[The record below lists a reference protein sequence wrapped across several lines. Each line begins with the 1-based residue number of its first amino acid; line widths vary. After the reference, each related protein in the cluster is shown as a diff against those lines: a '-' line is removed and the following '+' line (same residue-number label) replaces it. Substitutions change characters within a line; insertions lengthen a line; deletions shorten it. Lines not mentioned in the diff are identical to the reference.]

1 MSTKNELTLNK
12 VESPLSMHPKKF
24 ALWIFIVTV
33 IMLFAA
39 WTSGYIVRKAEG
51 NWLNFEL
58 PYMMYY
64 STAVLLLSSVT
75 MHWAYVSAKRD
86 NLDSIK
92 IALLVTSFL
101 GLMFLVFQI
110 FSFNELVSNNVWFGG
125 KKSNPSGSFLYV
137 LSGMHGLHIVGGI
150 VFLLITL
157 FFASKKEIHAKN
169 TLLIEMCT
177 TFWHFLDGLW
187 LYLFLFLLLNR

>member
-1 MSTKNELTLNK
+1 MDNLVVTKE
-12 VESPLSMHPKKF
+12 EGSPLSMHPKKF

-51 NWLNFEL
+51 NWLNFDL
-58 PYMMYY
+58 PTMMYY
-64 STAVLLLSSVT
+64 ATGVLLVSSFT
-75 MHWAYVSAKRD
+75 MHWAFLSAKKD
-86 NLDSIK
+86 NLDSLK
-92 IALLVTSFL
+92 IALVATTFL
-101 GLMFLVFQI
+101 GFLFLAFQLLG
-110 FSFNELVSNNVWFGG
+110 FNELVSNNVWFGG

-157 FFASKKEIHAKN
+157 LFALKKQIHAKN
-169 TLLIEMCT
+169 LLLIEMCV